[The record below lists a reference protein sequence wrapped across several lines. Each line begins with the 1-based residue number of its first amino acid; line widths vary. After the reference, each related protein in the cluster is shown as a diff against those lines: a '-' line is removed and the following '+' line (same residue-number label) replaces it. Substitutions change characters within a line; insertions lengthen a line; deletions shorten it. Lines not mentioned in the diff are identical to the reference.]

1 MRYRIA
7 KAVLGDLR
15 YVRPMKDKWV
25 DNNDYFGPDRRDGR
39 GGRLRNRRQ
48 ADDTIEPPSLAST
61 LRRLRVLLGN
71 PVRETA
77 HQRALHL
84 LAAGIDLATRTGKH
98 ECLLALQR
106 ADQMLRDRPDDFD
119 AAEAAVAEAMAYV

>member
-1 MRYRIA
+1 
-7 KAVLGDLR
+7 
-15 YVRPMKDKWV
+15 MKDKWV

-77 HQRALHL
+77 YERALHL
-84 LAAGIDLATRTGKH
+84 LAAGIDLATRTGKQ
-98 ECLLALQR
+98 ECLHALQR
-106 ADQMLRDRPDDFD
+106 ADQMLRDRPNDFD
-119 AAEAAVAEAMAYV
+119 SAEAAVAEAMAHI